1 MAKKKKKV
9 TVYQMPKAQ
18 EGMQMAE
25 GAPQE
30 QGGGQDQ
37 MQQLAMQVQQMLEQG
52 ADPTQVVAQL
62 VQGGVPPQVI
72 AQIFVGLG
80 MPEQEVIP
88 MIEQV
93 MQQMQG
99 AQQQAPPQEG
109 MAPEGQPMMAEGGES
124 EQEQMQQLVMMFAQM
139 SGAEPQQIVEAL
151 QSGELTVEQ
160 MVTAIQEAQ
169 QQTPAV
175 NGQVAQSPQEQMMQ
189 QAMKRGG
196 MVPPG
201 YHRMPDG
208 SIMADSAH
216 MDDGGM
222 VNEARMGAVNP
233 TKKDFLQL
241 KKEVIKKYKGGGD
254 VKSFDSSST
263 EALLQNMEGA
273 ISNYVAKN
281 LRLGMV
287 TKGMKEM
294 KKFNELPKAKG
305 GADITDQMLIDQYN
319 LSQEQYNSW
328 KTNPEARKQLVA
340 EYQKDFPEYADASTS
355 SDNSTGSDTPT
366 YNSGDGTQGYNNMRS
381 ATPGVIDPNTG
392 RPMSWEQLDAMGGWK
407 GFTEQYGD
415 PKYYSTSNQ
424 GARHYYPGYGPGQ
437 RSLGGRYFNQRLN
450 KTPLYDLFT
459 SFGKQGTGK
468 YNIEGYG
475 ELANANVE
483 QIGAKMSEIA
493 ADPSKYNFRVSHG
506 YLNRRGKMKKRP
518 GLFGR
523 PEAVQFDYVGQ
534 QGAPTNGETEDQVA
548 DDMTYDASQDAFVD
562 AAGLQNYAGTRY
574 DPQYLNEAPD
584 GTMLY
589 TDPVTG
595 EQTAISPEEAERMRA
610 EAEGPM
616 NWQDFRVDPR
626 WLTTFA
632 NSTEVTAE
640 GDQTTAGVDTYRQEL
655 ERKIADGTATRKERK
670 AYKDVYGKEAAKEIR
685 ESSRNP
691 YYGKTPDEIRQLVTD
706 PAEAEKIINK
716 MQAKKDEA
724 VSTGV
729 DVNPYTAQIDANYQ
743 AAAEMAGTTDER
755 SEAFQKALDIVEG
768 ADPATYN
775 KETGLYEYYDFGTG
789 QTMQYRQPRGAYL
802 GEGKSYGPVSRE
814 DLLADPNTDEYTR
827 KMAEVNPDW
836 KWETVIDRAPPGQFS
851 QAFDPY
857 KGFYM
862 HGGMVSQ
869 PGRPVWDWRNMSF
882 KGGPNSALLFAK
894 KGQYVNFPTKEEME
908 GYSVDPTGS
917 ARIVE
922 EQERVRDW
930 KKFGQAAYDTAG
942 WITDKLEAI
951 QQTTPT
957 WEATAERQKMIAAND
972 IGSGAMGLY
981 NQWGDPRFGQSGQVG
996 AGVRAGTGSDQD
1008 VYGNFS
1014 QQNLYEDLMPG
1025 QTRWGSLKKG
1035 GLVMAQLGLEVG
1047 DELELTEADIM
1058 ELAKYGYEITRM

>member
-25 GAPQE
+25 GTPQE

-287 TKGMKEM
+287 TKGIKEM

-437 RSLGGRYFNQRLN
+437 RSLGGRYINNRLD
-450 KTPLYDLFT
+450 KTPVWDMLTAFQ
-459 SFGKQGTGK
+459 KEATGN
-468 YNIEGYG
+468 YNVEGRG
-475 ELANANVE
+475 ELEGASNE
-483 QIGAKMSEIA
+483 MIGNTLSDIA
-493 ADPSKYNFRVSHG
+493 ADPSKYNMRVAKG
-506 YLNRRGKMKKRP
+506 YLTRQGKLKKRA
-518 GLFGR
+518 GLFGNR
-523 PEAVQFDYVGQ
+523 PMAFQFDYVRNEGT
-534 QGAPTNGETEDQVA
+534 PTDATTTQDAEGK
-548 DDMTYDASQDAFVD
+548 TYDAGQDAFVD
-562 AAGLQNYAGTRY
+562 AAGLTPYAGTRAY
-574 DPQYLNEAPD
+574 SDDYSLNQAPD

-616 NWQDFRVDPR
+616 NWQDFKIDPR
-626 WLTTFA
+626 WSMA
-632 NSTEVTAE
+632 GSSAAE
-640 GDQTTAGVDTYRQEL
+640 DAQTTAQVDTYRQEL
-655 ERKIADGTATRKERK
+655 ERKIADGTATRQDKK
-670 AYKDVYGKEAAKEIR
+670 AYKEVYGKDAAKETR
-685 ESSRNP
+685 KSSRDP
-691 YYGKTPDEIRQLVTD
+691 YYGKTEDEIRQLVTD
-706 PAEAEKIINK
+706 PAEAEKIIKK

-724 VSTGV
+724 VSTGA
-729 DVNPYTAQIDANYQ
+729 DVNPYIDQIDANYQ

-768 ADPATYN
+768 ADPSTYN
-775 KETGLYEYYDFGTG
+775 KETGLYEYYDFDTG

-802 GEGKSYGPVSRE
+802 NEGKSYGSLSRE
-814 DLLADPNTDEYTR
+814 EILANPNTDDYTR
-827 KMAEVNPDW
+827 KLVEVNPDW
-836 KWETVIDRAPPGQFS
+836 KWEKVIDTAPAGQFS
-851 QAFDPY
+851 QYFDPY
-857 KGFYM
+857 KGFYAY
-862 HGGMVSQ
+862 GGSVSQ

-882 KGGPNSALLFAK
+882 KGGPNSAMLFAK
-894 KGQYVNFPTKEEME
+894 KGEYVNFPTKEEIE
-908 GYSVDPTGS
+908 GYVAQNPDGSVRVS
-917 ARIVE
+917 E
-922 EQERVRDW
+922 EQERTKDW
-930 KKFGQAAYDTAG
+930 KKFGQGAYDSLG
-942 WITDKLEAI
+942 WLTDKLEAI

-981 NQWGDPRFGQSGQVG
+981 NQWGDWRGDKTGQVG
-996 AGVRAGTGSDQD
+996 ALTRAGTGSDQD

-1014 QQNLYEDLMPG
+1014 QQNLYEDLMSG
-1025 QTRWGSLKKG
+1025 QTRWGMIKNG
-1035 GLVMAQLGLEVG
+1035 GLVKAQLGLEIG